1 MYKSLLSFYLIL
13 ICQHTLAKD
22 IKIASLI
29 NRQTINCEMPNPMIN
44 LINDF
49 HTQKESGVRV
59 KKSNQS
65 VQLGR
70 NKYLGIQGYQHY
82 KTKKVDQDD
91 FSVNLNAFGSK
102 VIKVALQ
109 GIQTRQSESSTYYLV
124 FQGKPVDV
132 TYHLRK
138 VMGNDW
144 NIENVLEETP
154 QGNSKLVYVYA
165 G

>member
-1 MYKSLLSFYLIL
+1 M
-13 ICQHTLAKD
+13 AKD

-44 LINDF
+44 FINDF
-49 HTQKESGVRV
+49 HTQKEKGIRV
-59 KKSNQS
+59 NKSNKS

-82 KTKKVDQDD
+82 KTKNVKQDD
-91 FSVNLNAFGSK
+91 FAINFNAFGSK

-109 GIQTRQSESSTYYLV
+109 GIQTPQSESSTYYLV
-124 FQGKPVDV
+124 FQGNPVDV

-138 VMGNDW
+138 VMGGVIGILKMYLKKRLKVILSW
-144 NIENVLEETP
+144 FVFM
-154 QGNSKLVYVYA
+154 QGK
-165 G
+165 